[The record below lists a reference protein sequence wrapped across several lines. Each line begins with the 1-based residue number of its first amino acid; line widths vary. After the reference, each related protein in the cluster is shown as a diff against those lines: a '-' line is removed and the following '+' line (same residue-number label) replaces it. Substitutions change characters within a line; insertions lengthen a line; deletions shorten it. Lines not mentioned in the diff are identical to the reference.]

1 MIKGGQVMEGA
12 IKLTGL
18 WKQKD
23 KSGQTYLSGSLSPIS
38 KVIVMPNTY
47 KKSEK
52 DPDYFFYLGSA
63 KEKREGYTPQPLND
77 L

>member
-1 MIKGGQVMEGA
+1 MGEMV
-12 IKLTGL
+12 KLTGL

-23 KSGQTYLSGSLSPIS
+23 KSGQTYLSGSLSAIS
-38 KVIVMPNTY
+38 KVMVMPNTF

-52 DPDYFFYLGSA
+52 DPDYFFYLGST
-63 KEKREGYTPQPLND
+63 KEKREGYAPQPLND

>member
-1 MIKGGQVMEGA
+1 MEST

-23 KSGQTYLSGSLSPIS
+23 KNGQIYLSGTLSPIS
-38 KVIVMPNTY
+38 KVLVMPNTF
-47 KKSEK
+47 KKE
-52 DPDYFFYLGSA
+52 DREPDYYFYLGVN
-63 KEKREGYTPQPLND
+63 EKRGEKSAPKVSND

>member
-1 MIKGGQVMEGA
+1 MEGA

-52 DPDYFFYLGSA
+52 DPDYFFYLGA
-63 KEKREGYTPQPLND
+63 NEKKEGFKPKPVDD